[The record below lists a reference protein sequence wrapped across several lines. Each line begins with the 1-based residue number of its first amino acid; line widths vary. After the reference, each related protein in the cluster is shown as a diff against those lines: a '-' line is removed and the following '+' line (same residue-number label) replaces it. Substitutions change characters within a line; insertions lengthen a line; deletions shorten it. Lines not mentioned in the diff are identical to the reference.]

1 MAGLTNAPILILKE
15 GHTRETGK
23 DAQRRNIHAAKAV
36 ADVLKTTLGP
46 KGMDKMMVDG
56 TGDIV
61 ITNDGA
67 TILREMDIEHPVAKM
82 IVEVARAQEDEVGDG
97 TTSAVV
103 IAGGLLEN
111 AEELI
116 NIGVHPTVI
125 VMGYKAAQNK
135 AYEFLEE
142 MAVAVSKEDRG
153 VLKKIAETA
162 MTGKGIE
169 IFKDMLSDICIDA
182 AAAIEEDGMVDV
194 EERVKFVKISGGSVK
209 ETVLIHGVVLDKE
222 RLNPDMPKKID
233 GAKIALL
240 DSTLELKKLSTD
252 AKVTISSPESL
263 SSFREG
269 EDEVLKEKV
278 EAMAKVGANV
288 VFCKQGIGAYA
299 SRYLANYGI
308 IAARRVSDEDLKFM
322 ALATGG
328 KIVTDPLEMREED
341 LGAADLV
348 GEKKV
353 GKEKKMI
360 FVEGCHGARAVTAV
374 VHGSSEQLRDNVERA
389 LEDALWSV
397 ATVLESKKIVPGGGA
412 PEIEVAERL
421 RQYATTITGRDQLA
435 VRAFADAVEE
445 IPVNLAENA
454 GFDSIDVLVG
464 LRSSHGAGNKGYGL
478 DINTGKA
485 ADMMAQGVVEPLK
498 VKTQAIKSGTAAA
511 TLVLRVDDVIAAKV
525 EGLKP
530 KPGQSPHDYTRRP
543 MMPPMM

>member
-142 MAVAVSKEDRG
+142 MAVAVSKEDLG

-182 AAAIEEDGMVDV
+182 AAAIEEDGKVDV

-222 RLNPDMPKKID
+222 RLNPDMPKKIE

>member
-1 MAGLTNAPILILKE
+1 LAGLTNAPILILKE

>member
-15 GHTRETGK
+15 GHKRETGK
-23 DAQRRNIHAAKAV
+23 DAQRRNIMAAKAV
-36 ADVLKTTLGP
+36 AEAVKTTLGP
-46 KGMDKMMVDG
+46 KGMDKMLVDG

-97 TTSAVV
+97 TTTAVV

-125 VMGYKAAQNK
+125 VQGYKAAQKK

-142 MAVAVSKEDRG
+142 MAMAVSKEDREI
-153 VLKKIAETA
+153 LKKIAETA

-169 IFKDMLSDICIDA
+169 IFKEKLTEICVDA
-182 AAAIEEDGMVDV
+182 AAAIEDDGKVDV
-194 EERVKFVKISGGSVK
+194 EERVNFVKIGSGSVK
-209 ETVLIHGVVLDKE
+209 DTELEHGVVLDKE
-222 RLNPDMPKKID
+222 RLNPDMPKKVA
-233 GAKIALL
+233 GAKIVLL

-252 AKVTISSPESL
+252 AKITISSPESL

-269 EDEVLKEKV
+269 EDEVLREKV
-278 EAMAKVGANV
+278 DAMAKVGANV

-299 SRYLANYGI
+299 SRYLANFGI
-308 IAARRVSDEDLKFM
+308 IAARRVSDEDMKFL

-328 KIVTDPLEMREED
+328 KIVTDPLEMTEED
-341 LGAADLV
+341 LGSADLV
-348 GEKKV
+348 KEKKV
-353 GKEKKMI
+353 GKDKKMI
-360 FVEGCHGARAVTAV
+360 FVEGCHGAKAVTV
-374 VHGSSEQLRDNVERA
+374 VIHGSSEQLRDNIERA

-412 PEIEVAERL
+412 PEIEVAEKL
-421 RQYATTITGRDQLA
+421 RQYASTMTGRDQLA
-435 VRAFADAVEE
+435 VKSFADAVEE
-445 IPVNLAENA
+445 VPVNLAENA
-454 GFDSIDVLVG
+454 GFDSIDVLVN
-464 LRSSHGAGNKGYGL
+464 LRSSHGAGKKSYGL
-478 DINTGKA
+478 DMKTGKA
-485 ADMMAQGVVEPLK
+485 ADMVEQGVVEPLK

-543 MMPPMM
+543 MMSPMM

>member
-1 MAGLTNAPILILKE
+1 LTNAPILILKE
-15 GHTRETGK
+15 GHKRETGRE
-23 DAQRRNIHAAKAV
+23 AQRRNITAAKAV
-36 ADVLKTTLGP
+36 AQALRTTLGP
-46 KGMDKMMVDG
+46 KGMDKMLVDG
-56 TGDIV
+56 TGDVV

-97 TTSAVV
+97 TTTAVV

-125 VMGYKAAQNK
+125 VQGYKAAQSK
-135 AYEFLEE
+135 SYEFLED
-142 MAVAVSKEDRG
+142 MAAEVSKDDREI
-153 VLKKIAETA
+153 LKKIAVTA

-169 IFKDMLSDICIDA
+169 IFKEKLTEICVDA
-182 AAAIEEDGMVDV
+182 AAAIAEDGKVDV
-194 EERVKFVKISGGSVK
+194 EERVSFVKIGSGSVK
-209 ETVLIHGVVLDKE
+209 DTILVEGVVLDKE
-222 RLNPDMPKKID
+222 RLNPDMPKKVE

-240 DSTLELKKLSTD
+240 DGTLELKKLSTD

-278 EAMAKVGANV
+278 DAMAEVGANV

-299 SRYLANYGI
+299 SRYLANHGI
-308 IAARRVSDEDLKFM
+308 IAARRVGDEEMKFL

-328 KIVTDPLEMREED
+328 RIVTDPLEMRAED
-341 LGAADLV
+341 LGSADLV

-360 FVEGCHGARAVTAV
+360 FVQGCHGAKAVTV
-374 VHGSSEQLRDNVERA
+374 VIHGSSEQLRDNVERA
-389 LEDALWSV
+389 LEDALWSL

-421 RQYATTITGRDQLA
+421 RQYASTITGRDQLA
-435 VRAFADAVEE
+435 VKAFADAVEE
-445 IPVNLAENA
+445 IPVALAENA
-454 GFDSIDVLVG
+454 GFDPINALVE
-464 LRSSHGAGNKGYGL
+464 LRSSHGAGNKGYGI
-478 DINTGKA
+478 DMSSGKA
-485 ADMMAQGVVEPLK
+485 VDMLEQGVVEPLK
-498 VKTQAIKSGTAAA
+498 VKTQAIKSATAAA

>member
-116 NIGVHPTVI
+116 DIGVHPTVI

>member
-15 GHTRETGK
+15 GHKRETGK
-23 DAQRRNIHAAKAV
+23 DAQRRNIMAAKAV
-36 ADVLKTTLGP
+36 ATVLKTTLGP
-46 KGMDKMMVDG
+46 KGMDKMLVDG
-56 TGDIV
+56 SGDVV

-97 TTSAVV
+97 TTTAVV

-116 NIGVHPTVI
+116 DIGVHPTVI
-125 VMGYKAAQNK
+125 VQGYKAAQK
-135 AYEFLEE
+135 KSYEILEE
-142 MAVAVSKEDRG
+142 MALEVSKEDRDI
-153 VLKKIAETA
+153 LKKIAETA

-169 IFKDMLSDICIDA
+169 IFKDRLAEICVDA
-182 AAAIEEDGMVDV
+182 AAAIEEEGKFDV
-194 EERVKFVKISGGSVK
+194 EERVNFVKIGSGSVK
-209 ETVLIHGVVLDKE
+209 DTVLEEGVVLDKE
-222 RLNPDMPKKID
+222 RLNPDMPKRVE

-445 IPVNLAENA
+445 IPINLAENA

>member
-1 MAGLTNAPILILKE
+1 LAGLTNAPILILRE
-15 GHTRETGK
+15 GHKRETGK
-23 DAQRRNIHAAKAV
+23 DAQRRNIMAAMAV
-36 ADVLKTTLGP
+36 VEAVKTTLGP
-46 KGMDKMMVDG
+46 KGMDKMLVDG

-82 IVEVARAQEDEVGDG
+82 IVEVARTQEDEVGDG
-97 TTSAVV
+97 TTTAVV

-116 NIGVHPTVI
+116 DIGVHPTVI
-125 VMGYKAAQNK
+125 VQGYKAAQKK
-135 AYEFLEE
+135 AYDFLED
-142 MAVAVSKEDRG
+142 MAVTVSKEDREI
-153 VLKKIAETA
+153 LKKVSETA

-169 IFKDMLSDICIDA
+169 VFKEMLSVICIDA
-182 AAAIEEDGMVDV
+182 AAAIEEDGKVDV
-194 EERVKFVKISGGSVK
+194 EERIGFVKISGGSVK
-209 ETVLIHGVVLDKE
+209 ETALVHGIVLDKE
-222 RLNPDMPKKID
+222 RLNPDMPKRVE

-278 EAMAKVGANV
+278 DAMARAGANV

-299 SRYLANYGI
+299 SRYLANHGI
-308 IAARRVSDEDLKFM
+308 IAARRVSDEDMKFL

-328 KIVTDPLEMREED
+328 KIVTDPLEMREDE
-341 LGAADLV
+341 LGSADIV
-348 GEKKV
+348 REKKV
-353 GKEKKMI
+353 AKEKKMI
-360 FVEGCHGARAVTAV
+360 FVEGCHGARAVTV
-374 VHGSSEQLRDNVERA
+374 VIRGSSEQLRDNVERA
-389 LEDALWSV
+389 LEDSLWSV

-421 RQYATTITGRDQLA
+421 RQYASTITGRDQLA

-454 GFDSIDVLVG
+454 GFDPIDVLVN
-464 LRSSHGAGNKGYGL
+464 LRFSHSTGNKGYGL
-478 DINTGKA
+478 DMKTGKA
-485 ADMMAQGVVEPLK
+485 ADMMEQGVVEPLK
-498 VKTQAIKSGTAAA
+498 VKIQAIKSAAAAA

>member
-1 MAGLTNAPILILKE
+1 LAGLTNAPILILKE
-15 GHTRETGK
+15 GHKRETGK
-23 DAQRRNIHAAKAV
+23 EAQRRNITAAKAV
-36 ADVLKTTLGP
+36 ALALRTTLGP
-46 KGMDKMMVDG
+46 KGMDKMLVDG
-56 TGDIV
+56 TGDVV

-97 TTSAVV
+97 TTTAVV

-116 NIGVHPTVI
+116 NNGVHPTVI
-125 VMGYKAAQNK
+125 VQGYKAAQAK
-135 AYEFLEE
+135 SYEFLED
-142 MAVAVSKEDRG
+142 MAVAVSKEDRDI
-153 VLKKIAETA
+153 LKKIAVTA

-169 IFKDMLSDICIDA
+169 VFKEKLTEICIDA
-182 AAAIEEDGMVDV
+182 AAAIAEDGKVDV
-194 EERVKFVKISGGSVK
+194 EERVSFVKIGSGSVK
-209 ETVLIHGVVLDKE
+209 DTILVEGVVLDKE
-222 RLNPDMPKKID
+222 RLNPDMPKKVA

-240 DSTLELKKLSTD
+240 DGTLELKKLSTD

-278 EAMAKVGANV
+278 DAMAKVGANV

-299 SRYLANYGI
+299 SRYLANFGI
-308 IAARRVSDEDLKFM
+308 IAARRVGDDEMKFL

-328 KIVTDPLEMREED
+328 RIVTDPLEMRAED
-341 LGAADLV
+341 LGSADLV

-353 GKEKKMI
+353 GKDKKMI
-360 FVEGCHGARAVTAV
+360 FVEGCHGAKAVTV
-374 VHGSSEQLRDNVERA
+374 VIHGSSEQLRDNVERA
-389 LEDALWSV
+389 LEDAMWSL

-421 RQYATTITGRDQLA
+421 RQYASTITGRDQLA
-435 VRAFADAVEE
+435 VKAFADAVEE
-445 IPVNLAENA
+445 IPVALAENA
-454 GFDSIDVLVG
+454 GFDPINSLVD
-464 LRSSHGAGNKGYGL
+464 LRSSHGAGKKGYGI
-478 DINTGKA
+478 DMSSGKA
-485 ADMMAQGVVEPLK
+485 VDMMEQGVVEPLR
-498 VKTQAIKSGTAAA
+498 VKTQAIKSATAAA

-530 KPGQSPHDYTRRP
+530 KPGQNPHDYTRRP

>member
-1 MAGLTNAPILILKE
+1 LAGLTNAPILILKE

-116 NIGVHPTVI
+116 DIGVHPTVI

-182 AAAIEEDGMVDV
+182 ASAIEEDGKVDV

-222 RLNPDMPKKID
+222 RLNPDMPKKIE

-445 IPVNLAENA
+445 IPINLAENA

>member
-1 MAGLTNAPILILKE
+1 LAGLTNAPILILKE
-15 GHTRETGK
+15 GHKRETGK
-23 DAQRRNIHAAKAV
+23 EAQRRNITAAKAV
-36 ADVLKTTLGP
+36 ALALRTTLGP
-46 KGMDKMMVDG
+46 KGMDKMLVDG
-56 TGDIV
+56 TGDVV

-97 TTSAVV
+97 TTTAVV

-125 VMGYKAAQNK
+125 VQGYKAAQSK
-135 AYEFLEE
+135 SYEFLED
-142 MAVAVSKEDRG
+142 MAAEVSKDDREI
-153 VLKKIAETA
+153 LKKIAVTA

-169 IFKDMLSDICIDA
+169 IFKEKLTEICVDA
-182 AAAIEEDGMVDV
+182 AAAIAEDGKVDV
-194 EERVKFVKISGGSVK
+194 EERVSFVKIGSGSVK
-209 ETVLIHGVVLDKE
+209 DTILVEGVVLDKE
-222 RLNPDMPKKID
+222 RLNPDMPKKVE

-240 DSTLELKKLSTD
+240 DGTLELKKLSTD

-278 EAMAKVGANV
+278 DAMAEVGANV

-299 SRYLANYGI
+299 SRYLANHGI
-308 IAARRVSDEDLKFM
+308 IAARRVGDEEMKFL

-328 KIVTDPLEMREED
+328 RIVTDPLEMRAED
-341 LGAADLV
+341 LGSADLV

-360 FVEGCHGARAVTAV
+360 FVQGCHGAKAVTV
-374 VHGSSEQLRDNVERA
+374 VIHGSSEQLRDNVERA
-389 LEDALWSV
+389 LEDALWSL

-421 RQYATTITGRDQLA
+421 RQYASTITGRDQLA
-435 VRAFADAVEE
+435 VKAFADAVEE
-445 IPVNLAENA
+445 IPVALAENA
-454 GFDSIDVLVG
+454 GFDPINALVE
-464 LRSSHGAGNKGYGL
+464 LRSSHGAGNKGYGI
-478 DINTGKA
+478 DMSSGKA
-485 ADMMAQGVVEPLK
+485 VDMLEQGVVEPLK
-498 VKTQAIKSGTAAA
+498 VKTQAIKSATAAA

>member
-1 MAGLTNAPILILKE
+1 M
-15 GHTRETGK
+15 
-23 DAQRRNIHAAKAV
+23 AAKAI
-36 ADVLKTTLGP
+36 AEALKTTLGP

-56 TGDIV
+56 TGDVV

-97 TTSAVV
+97 TTTAVV
-103 IAGGLLEN
+103 IAGGLLDN

-116 NIGVHPTVI
+116 DIGVHPTVI
-125 VMGYKAAQNK
+125 VQGYKAAQKK
-135 AYEFLEE
+135 AYDFLEE
-142 MAVAVSKEDRG
+142 MAVTVSKEDRDI
-153 VLKKIAETA
+153 LKKIAETA

-169 IFKDMLSDICIDA
+169 IFKEKLTEICVDA
-182 AAAIEEDGMVDV
+182 AAAIEEDGKVDV
-194 EERVKFVKISGGSVK
+194 EERVNFVKIGSGSLRDT
-209 ETVLIHGVVLDKE
+209 ELCEGVVLDKE
-222 RLNPDMPKKID
+222 RLNPEMPKKVA
-233 GAKIALL
+233 GAKIVLL

-252 AKVTISSPESL
+252 AKVTITSPESL

-269 EDEVLKEKV
+269 EDEVLREKV
-278 EAMAKVGANV
+278 DAMAKVGANV

-299 SRYLANYGI
+299 SRYLENYGI
-308 IAARRVSDEDLKFM
+308 IAARRVSDEDMRFL

-328 KIVTDPLEMREED
+328 KIVTDPLEMTGED
-341 LGAADLV
+341 LGSADLV
-348 GEKKV
+348 KEKKV
-353 GKEKKMI
+353 GRDKKMI
-360 FVEGCHGARAVTAV
+360 FVEGCHGAKAVTV
-374 VHGSSEQLRDNVERA
+374 VIHGSSEQLRDNVERA

-412 PEIEVAERL
+412 PEIEVAEKL
-421 RQYATTITGRDQLA
+421 RQYASIMTGRDQLA

-445 IPVNLAENA
+445 IPLNLAENA
-454 GFDSIDVLVG
+454 GFDSIDALVN
-464 LRSSHGAGNKGYGL
+464 LRSSHGSGNKSYGL
-478 DINTGKA
+478 DIETGKP

-530 KPGQSPHDYTRRP
+530 KPGQSPHDYTRNP
-543 MMPPMM
+543 MMPPLR

>member
-116 NIGVHPTVI
+116 DIGVHPTVI

-182 AAAIEEDGMVDV
+182 ASAIEEDGKVDV

-222 RLNPDMPKKID
+222 RLNPDMKKID

-278 EAMAKVGANV
+278 DAMAKVGANV

-299 SRYLANYGI
+299 SRYLANHGI
-308 IAARRVSDEDLKFM
+308 IAARRVSDEEMKFL

-328 KIVTDPLEMREED
+328 TIVTDPLEMRAED
-341 LGAADLV
+341 LGSADLV
-348 GEKKV
+348 SERKV
-353 GKEKKMI
+353 GREKKMI
-360 FVEGCHGARAVTAV
+360 FVEGCRGAKAVTV
-374 VHGSSEQLRDNVERA
+374 VIHGSSEQLRDNIERA

-412 PEIEVAERL
+412 PEIEVAEQL
-421 RQYATTITGRDQLA
+421 RQYASTITGRDQLA
-435 VRAFADAVEE
+435 VKAFADAVEE
-445 IPVNLAENA
+445 IPFNLAENA
-454 GFDSIDVLVG
+454 GFDPIDVLVR
-464 LRSSHGAGNKGYGL
+464 LRSSHGAGKGSYGL
-478 DINTGKA
+478 EMNSGKP
-485 ADMMAQGVVEPLK
+485 ADMIEAGVVEPLK

-530 KPGQSPHDYTRRP
+530 KPGQSPHDYTRNP
-543 MMPPMM
+543 MMPPMR

>member
-15 GHTRETGK
+15 GHKRETGR
-23 DAQRRNIHAAKAV
+23 DAQRRNIMAAKAV
-36 ADVLKTTLGP
+36 AAVLKTTLGP
-46 KGMDKMMVDG
+46 KGMDKMLVDG
-56 TGDIV
+56 SGDVV

-97 TTSAVV
+97 TTTAVV
-103 IAGGLLEN
+103 LAGGLLEN

-116 NIGVHPTVI
+116 DIGVHPTVI
-125 VMGYKAAQNK
+125 VQGYKAAQKK

-142 MAVAVSKEDRG
+142 MAVEVSKEDREI
-153 VLKKIAETA
+153 LKRIAETA

-169 IFKDMLSDICIDA
+169 VFKKDLAEICVVA
-182 AAAIEEDGMVDV
+182 AAAIEEEGKFDV
-194 EERVKFVKISGGSVK
+194 EERVSFVKIGGGSVK
-209 ETVLIHGVVLDKE
+209 DTILEEGVVLDKE
-222 RLNPDMPKKID
+222 RLNPEMPKRVE

-269 EDEVLKEKV
+269 EDEVLREKV

-299 SRYLANYGI
+299 SRYLANHRI
-308 IAARRVSDEDLKFM
+308 IAARRVSDEEMKFL

-328 KIVTDPLEMREED
+328 RIVTDPLEMRAED
-341 LGAADLV
+341 LGSADLV
-348 GEKKV
+348 AERKV
-353 GKEKKMI
+353 GRDKKMI
-360 FVEGCHGARAVTAV
+360 FVEGCHGAKAVTV
-374 VHGSSEQLRDNVERA
+374 VIHGSSEQLRENIERA

-421 RQYATTITGRDQLA
+421 RQYASTITGRDQLA
-435 VRAFADAVEE
+435 VKAFADAVEE
-445 IPVNLAENA
+445 IPFNLAENA
-454 GFDSIDVLVG
+454 GFDPIDVLVR
-464 LRSSHGAGNKGYGL
+464 LRSSHGAGERSYGL
-478 DINTGKA
+478 DINTGKP
-485 ADMMAQGVVEPLK
+485 ADMIEAGVVEPLK

-530 KPGQSPHDYTRRP
+530 KPGQSPHDYTRNP
-543 MMPPMM
+543 MMPPMR

>member
-182 AAAIEEDGMVDV
+182 ASAIEEDGKVDV

-222 RLNPDMPKKID
+222 RLNPDMPKKIE

>member
-116 NIGVHPTVI
+116 DIGVHPTVI

-182 AAAIEEDGMVDV
+182 ASAIEEDGKVDV

-222 RLNPDMPKKID
+222 RLNPDMPKKIE

>member
-445 IPVNLAENA
+445 IPINLAENA

>member
-1 MAGLTNAPILILKE
+1 M
-15 GHTRETGK
+15 
-23 DAQRRNIHAAKAV
+23 AAKAV
-36 ADVLKTTLGP
+36 ATVLKTTLGP
-46 KGMDKMMVDG
+46 KGMDKMLVDG
-56 TGDIV
+56 SGDVV

-97 TTSAVV
+97 TTTAVV

-116 NIGVHPTVI
+116 DIGVHPTVI
-125 VMGYKAAQNK
+125 VQGYKAAQK
-135 AYEFLEE
+135 KSYEILEE
-142 MAVAVSKEDRG
+142 MALEVSKEDRDI
-153 VLKKIAETA
+153 LKKIAETA

-169 IFKDMLSDICIDA
+169 IFKDRLAEICVDA
-182 AAAIEEDGMVDV
+182 AAAIEEEGKFDV
-194 EERVKFVKISGGSVK
+194 EERVNFVKIGSGSVK
-209 ETVLIHGVVLDKE
+209 DTVLEEGVVLDKE
-222 RLNPDMPKKID
+222 RLNPDMPKRVE

-278 EAMAKVGANV
+278 DAMAKVGANV

-299 SRYLANYGI
+299 SRYLANHGI
-308 IAARRVSDEDLKFM
+308 IAARRVSDEEMKFL

-328 KIVTDPLEMREED
+328 TIVTDPLEMRAED
-341 LGAADLV
+341 LGSADLV
-348 GEKKV
+348 SERKV
-353 GKEKKMI
+353 GREKKMI
-360 FVEGCHGARAVTAV
+360 FVEGCRGAKAVTV
-374 VHGSSEQLRDNVERA
+374 VIHGSSEQLRDNIERA

-412 PEIEVAERL
+412 PEIEVAEKL
-421 RQYATTITGRDQLA
+421 RQYASTITGRDQLA
-435 VRAFADAVEE
+435 VKAFADAVEE
-445 IPVNLAENA
+445 IPFNLAENA
-454 GFDSIDVLVG
+454 GFDPIDVLVR
-464 LRSSHGAGNKGYGL
+464 LRSSHGAGKGSYGL
-478 DINTGKA
+478 EMNSGKP
-485 ADMMAQGVVEPLK
+485 ADMIEAGVVEPLK

-530 KPGQSPHDYTRRP
+530 KPGQSPHDYTRNP
-543 MMPPMM
+543 MMPPMR